1 MDDLPLNDLDAFT
14 AIARERSFRAAA
26 RKRGVSASSLSDSL
40 RRLEERV
47 GVRLLNRT
55 TRSVTLT
62 EAGERL
68 LERLTPA
75 LREVSLALQQLNTF
89 RDSPSGTLR
98 LNVPTIAVRLFL
110 PDLANRFLKCYPQI
124 SLEIV
129 GEDKFVDV
137 LAAGYDAG
145 IRYDERLERDMIAV
159 PIGPRRQRYVTAA
172 APDYLKRRGI
182 PRHPRDLLEHDCV
195 RHRFLSG
202 TTLPWEF
209 ERGDE
214 TLMITPKG
222 PMIAN
227 VIDMQVSAAVAGLGV
242 IHTFEEVLMPAM
254 GSGALVPILEEW
266 VTEFPGPFLYY
277 ASRSHMP
284 PALRAFV
291 DFVKSEQRERGLES
305 PFVPVL
311 DQHKSRAYQ
320 KI

>member
-1 MDDLPLNDLDAFT
+1 MEDLPLNDLDAFT

-55 TRSVTLT
+55 TRSVTPT

-68 LERLTPA
+68 LERLAPA
-75 LREVSLALQQLNTF
+75 LGEVSQALQQLDTF

-98 LNVPTIAVRLFL
+98 LNVPMIAVRLFL
-110 PDLANRFLKCYPQI
+110 RDLANRFLRRYPQI

-129 GEDKFVDV
+129 GEDSFVDV

-172 APDYLKRRGI
+172 APDYLARRGV
-182 PRHPRDLLEHDCV
+182 PKHPRDLLEHDCV

-202 TTLPWEF
+202 TALPWEF
-209 ERGDE
+209 ERGEE

-222 PMIAN
+222 PIVAN
-227 VIDMQVSAAVAGLGV
+227 AIDMEVSAAVAGLG
-242 IHTFEEVLMPAM
+242 IIRTFEEVVSPAVET
-254 GSGALVPILEEW
+254 GALVPVLEEW
-266 VTEFPGPFLYY
+266 VSEFSGPFLYY
-277 ASRSHMP
+277 AGRKHLP
-284 PALRAFV
+284 PSLRAFV
-291 DFVKSEQRERGLES
+291 DFVKGERVKGG
-305 PFVPVL
+305 
-311 DQHKSRAYQ
+311 
-320 KI
+320 

>member
-1 MDDLPLNDLDAFT
+1 MEDLPLNEVDAFT

-55 TRSVTLT
+55 TRSVTPT

-68 LERLTPA
+68 LERLAPA
-75 LREVSLALQQLNTF
+75 LGEVSQALQQLDTF
-89 RDSPSGTLR
+89 RDNPSGTLR
-98 LNVPTIAVRLFL
+98 LNVPMIAVRLFL
-110 PDLANRFLKCYPQI
+110 PDLANRFLRRYPQI

-129 GEDKFVDV
+129 GEDSFVDV

-172 APDYLKRRGI
+172 APDYLARRGV
-182 PRHPRDLLEHDCV
+182 PKHPRDLLEHDCV

-202 TTLPWEF
+202 TALPWEF
-209 ERGDE
+209 ERGEE

-222 PMIAN
+222 PIVAN
-227 VIDMQVSAAVAGLGV
+227 AIDMEVSAAVAGLG
-242 IHTFEEVLMPAM
+242 IIRTFEEVVSPAVET
-254 GSGALVPILEEW
+254 GALVPVLEEW
-266 VTEFPGPFLYY
+266 VSEFSGPFLYY
-277 ASRSHMP
+277 AGRKHLP
-284 PALRAFV
+284 PSLRAFV
-291 DFVKSEQRERGLES
+291 DFVKGERVKGG
-305 PFVPVL
+305 
-311 DQHKSRAYQ
+311 
-320 KI
+320 

>member
-1 MDDLPLNDLDAFT
+1 MEDLPLNDLDAFT

-55 TRSVTLT
+55 TRSVTPT

-68 LERLTPA
+68 LERLAPA
-75 LREVSLALQQLNTF
+75 LGEVSEALQQLDTF

-110 PDLANRFLKCYPQI
+110 PDLANRFLKRYPQI

-129 GEDKFVDV
+129 GEDSFVNV

-172 APDYLKRRGI
+172 APDYLARRGV
-182 PRHPRDLLEHDCV
+182 PKHPRDLLEHDCV

-202 TTLPWEF
+202 TALTWEF

-222 PMIAN
+222 PIIAN
-227 VIDMQVSAAVAGLGV
+227 AIDMEVSAAVAGLG
-242 IHTFEEVLMPAM
+242 IIRTFEEVVSPAIET
-254 GSGALVPILEEW
+254 GALTPILEEW
-266 VTEFPGPFLYY
+266 VSEFSGPFLYY
-277 ASRSHMP
+277 AGRKHLP

-291 DFVKSEQRERGLES
+291 DFVKGQRVKGG
-305 PFVPVL
+305 
-311 DQHKSRAYQ
+311 
-320 KI
+320 